1 MAKQTGLGDNFY
13 LAGYDLSGDVG
24 SIGNVSCPQGTID
37 VTDISQSA
45 YERRGGQRD
54 GMIEWTS
61 FFNDAAAQAHPVLS
75 ALPTADIDVTYCRG
89 TTIGNAAACL
99 RAKQINYD
107 PTRGDDGSLTIAVQA
122 TANAYG
128 LEWGQLLT
136 AGKRTDTTATNGAS
150 IDTAASASF
159 GWQAYLQAFA
169 LTGTSCT
176 VTIQDSADNSSW
188 SNLANAAFTAFTT
201 NGTQRLQAASST
213 ATVRRYVRAITSG
226 TFTSA
231 TFAVVFIKNESAAT
245 F

>member
-1 MAKQTGLGDNFY
+1 MTKQTGLGDNFY

-24 SIGNVSCPQGTID
+24 SIGNVACPQGTID

-54 GMIEWTS
+54 GMIEWSS
-61 FFNDAAAQAHPVLS
+61 FFNDDTGRAHPVLK
-75 ALPTADIDVTYCRG
+75 ALPTTDIDITYCRG
-89 TTIGNAAACL
+89 TTIGSAAACL

-150 IDTAASASF
+150 LDTTASVSF

-176 VTIQDSADNSSW
+176 VTIEDSVDNAAWATLSG
-188 SNLANAAFTAFTT
+188 AAFTAFTT
-201 NGTQRLQAASST
+201 NGTQRLQAASGT

-231 TFAVVFIKNESAAT
+231 TFAVVLIKNESAVV